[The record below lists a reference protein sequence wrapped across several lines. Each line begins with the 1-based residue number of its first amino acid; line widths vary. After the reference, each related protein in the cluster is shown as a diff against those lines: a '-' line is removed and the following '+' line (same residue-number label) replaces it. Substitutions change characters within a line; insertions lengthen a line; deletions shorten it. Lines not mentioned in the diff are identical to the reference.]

1 MKVEKAIVGIGFLS
15 VMGLPMSVES
25 ADSKSIT
32 LKQIGRY
39 SAGAST
45 VPGGRSFFI
54 RRANGTLVYDSGDEL
69 EQRTAALVPDLFN
82 SQGDIAT
89 SDTRSDNK
97 GPEPEAVAIGK
108 VSGRAYAFIGL
119 ERIGG
124 VMVYD
129 ISKPTEPKFTTYT
142 NTAPTD
148 RAPEGLLFIKKHAL
162 GTAEETTPVTDTWLT
177 AKTKIALFANARIKG
192 SEISVEASRGAV
204 IILGKVD
211 SHKARQTAEGIAK
224 EIPGVTSV
232 KNNLQVIAPSGHEVI
247 DDKDEAIT
255 TRVAEQIAKDSQL
268 KQAGILVQT
277 FAGVVSLSGEISD
290 IVTSAHA
297 SWAAWQVPGVKSVKN
312 ELRVKEKA

>member
-1 MKVEKAIVGIGFLS
+1 MKCEQAIVGIGLLS
-15 VMGLPMSVES
+15 VMGLPMSVEAS
-25 ADSKSIT
+25 DSKSMT

-54 RRANGTLVYDSGDEL
+54 RRANGSLVYDHGDEF

-89 SDTRSDNK
+89 FDTRRDNK

-119 ERIGG
+119 EPIGG

-142 NTAPTD
+142 APTD
-148 RAPEGLLFIKKHAL
+148 RAPKGLLFIKKHAL
-162 GTAEETTPVTDTWLT
+162 GTAGETTPVTDTWLT

-192 SEISVEASRGAV
+192 REIIVEASRGAV
-204 IILGKVD
+204 IIRGEVD
-211 SHKARQTAEGIAK
+211 SDKARQTAEGIAK

-232 KNNLQVIAPSGHEVI
+232 KNHLQVMAPSRREVI

-268 KQAGILVQT
+268 KPAGILVQT

-297 SWAAWQVPGVKSVKN
+297 SWAAWQVPGVKLVKN